1 MKETRFIAQ
10 NKEKW
15 LESENLLTHDRKEP
29 EKLSTLF
36 TQVVDDLSYSR
47 TYYPNRSVKVYL
59 NKIAREY
66 FSIIY
71 SRQRDKK
78 NSFRLFWTDE
88 LPQIIIYCR
97 KELIVAFL
105 FFCLS
110 AAIGVFSARN
120 DPQFTSSIL
129 GDQYV
134 AMTKANIEKGDP
146 MAVYKSGSQVDMFL
160 GITLNNL
167 MVAFRTYVFGI
178 FLSIGSL
185 AILMYNG
192 IMVGCFQYFFV
203 ERGLFAESA
212 LTIWLHGTL
221 EISSIILA
229 GGAGLT
235 LGSGLVF
242 PGTYSR
248 LQAFQ
253 ISGIRSLKLM
263 LGISPIFVFAAII
276 ESFLTRYTEVPDF
289 IRLVLIIASLTLII
303 GYFVVYPWLKS
314 KSGFEVPIKEARLAP
329 SAEEPVNYQSIKNN
343 AELLKDAFLF
353 YKNKFSKLFPWI
365 FGVSLF
371 VAACRWT
378 LLEQSSQMR
387 FLGEWWENFFGELFF
402 GMGTPN
408 FFFIG
413 INALA
418 NTIVLYVIFKA
429 IASDSMKTKLK
440 FSARSFLSIFV
451 VMIVVYGL
459 LNALGGWGSLILFF
473 TYVSF
478 LLFAFSPVATREG
491 LTPATGRAWEL
502 MSSNYSQVFVLH
514 IVLLLITF
522 SFLVILSAPLIY
534 LYLSIFKWNFARAD
548 TWINDILFFVE
559 LFIKVLSFYLTL
571 PILAAC
577 AAYLYYSLAEI
588 TDASYLRESIDT
600 LGSSKSKYTR
610 R

>member
-15 LESENLLTHDRKEP
+15 LESENLLTHERKEP
-29 EKLSTLF
+29 EKLSNLF

-71 SRQRDKK
+71 SRQRDRK
-78 NSFRLFWTDE
+78 NAFRLFWSDE
-88 LPQIIIYCR
+88 LPQIVIYCR

-110 AAIGVFSARN
+110 AAIGVFSAIK

-129 GDQYV
+129 GERYV

-146 MAVYKSGSQVDMFL
+146 MAVYKDANEVDMFL
-160 GITLNNL
+160 GITYNNL

-185 AILMYNG
+185 ALLMYNG
-192 IMVGCFQYFFV
+192 IMVGCFQYFFI

-253 ISGIRSLKLM
+253 ISAIRSLKLM

-276 ESFLTRYTEVPDF
+276 ESFLTRYTDVPDF
-289 IRLVLIIASLTLII
+289 VRLLLILASLTFIV
-303 GYFVVYPWLKS
+303 GYFVIYPWMKS
-314 KSGFEVPIKEARLAP
+314 RSGFEVPIKDVRIAP
-329 SAEEPVNYQSIKNN
+329 SVDEPVNYNAIKNN

-353 YKNKFSKLFPWI
+353 YKSKFSKLFPWI
-365 FGVSLF
+365 LGVTLVVTS
-371 VAACRWT
+371 ARWF
-378 LLEQSSQMR
+378 LLYDATRVR
-387 FLGEWWENFFGELFF
+387 FTFDWWITFFGQLFF

-408 FFFIG
+408 VFFIG

-418 NTIVLYVIFKA
+418 NTAILYVVYRLIGNDEMKARQPFNLVLFLGIF
-429 IASDSMKTKLK
+429 L
-440 FSARSFLSIFV
+440 

-459 LNALGGWGSLILFF
+459 LYALEGWGAFILLFTFVCFLLGG
-473 TYVSF
+473 
-478 LLFAFSPVATREG
+478 FAPFGHREG
-491 LTPATGRAWEL
+491 FTNGIGRAWNL
-502 MSSNYSQVFVLH
+502 LGANYSQIFILH
-514 IVLLLITF
+514 LVLLLITF
-522 SFLVILSAPLIY
+522 SFLIILSAPLVY
-534 LYLSIFKWNFARAD
+534 LYLTVFKWNFAKTD
-548 TWINDILFFVE
+548 TWINDILYFVE
-559 LFIKVLSFYLTL
+559 LFIKILSFYMTL

-577 AAYLYYSLAEI
+577 SAYLYYSLSEI
-588 TDASYLRESIDT
+588 MDASHLRQSIET
-600 LGSSKSKYTR
+600 FGVGKQKYGR